1 MTLEERI
8 QRLEDIEEIK
18 QLQVHYINSLILA
31 DFDACLECFS
41 EGGVIDIHAGLAKG
55 KEAIKKLYDDEI
67 QYVHIGEEGLIEIH
81 PIIKVDGDKATGSW
95 IMYVQYAL
103 PRKLD
108 PIPSILSS
116 PDAPDWL
123 QGFHDMEYIRE
134 NGKWKISYLKW
145 RYRLMSLGYNK

>member
-18 QLQVHYINSLILA
+18 QIQVTYINALIQA
-31 DFDACLECFS
+31 DFKTCLECFS
-41 EGGVIDIHAGLAKG
+41 ENGVIDIHAGRAEG
-55 KEAIKKLYDDEI
+55 KAAIKALYDREI
-67 QYVHIGEEGLIEIH
+67 QYVHIGKEGLVEIH

-95 IMYVQYAL
+95 LMYIHYAL

-116 PDAPDWL
+116 ADAPDWL
-123 QGFHDMEYIRE
+123 QGFHDMEYVRE

-145 RYRLMSLGYNK
+145 RYRLLSLGYNE

>member
-18 QLQVHYINSLILA
+18 QLQVHYINCLILS

-41 EGGVIDIHAGLAKG
+41 EDGVLDIHAGRAEG
-55 KEAIKKLYDDEI
+55 KQAIKELYDREI
-67 QYVHIGEEGLIEIH
+67 QYVHIGKEGLHEIH

-95 IMYVQYAL
+95 IMYIHYAL

-108 PIPSILSS
+108 PIPTILSS

-123 QGFHDMEYIRE
+123 QGFHDMEYVRE

-145 RYRLMSLGYNK
+145 RYRLMSLGSNE

>member
-41 EGGVIDIHAGLAKG
+41 EDGVIDIHAGLAKG
-55 KEAIKKLYDDEI
+55 KEAISKLYNDEI
-67 QYVHIGEEGLIEIH
+67 QYVHIGKEGLIEIH

-116 PDAPDWL
+116 ADAPDWL
-123 QGFHDMEYIRE
+123 YH
-134 NGKWKISYLKW
+134 
-145 RYRLMSLGYNK
+145 